1 VDPIDKE
8 GQTPLHISATYGFD
22 SIVGFL
28 LDHGANSDLENQAGF
43 KPIDLAID
51 TNVMDV
57 SELNYHRSLK
67 IIWIEW
73 NSKKWRRKAASN
85 CMSTFNETREKPG
98 NATGLSA
105 TDLSINPLNN
115 LNSEMDS
122 VNMSRKTIRVTTY
135 SKKLNRE
142 QQKE

>member
-1 VDPIDKE
+1 
-8 GQTPLHISATYGFD
+8 
-22 SIVGFL
+22 
-28 LDHGANSDLENQAGF
+28 
-43 KPIDLAID
+43 
-51 TNVMDV
+51 
-57 SELNYHRSLK
+57 
-67 IIWIEW
+67 
-73 NSKKWRRKAASN
+73 
-85 CMSTFNETREKPG
+85 MSTFNETREKLG